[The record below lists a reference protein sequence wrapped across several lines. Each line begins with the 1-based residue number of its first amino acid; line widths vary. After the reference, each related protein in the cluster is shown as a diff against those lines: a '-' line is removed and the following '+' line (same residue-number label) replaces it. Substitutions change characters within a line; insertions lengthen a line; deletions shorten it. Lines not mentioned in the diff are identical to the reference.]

1 MHIYGYPFGNKV
13 DLIFS
18 LNESGKRMKEEKT
31 INFVDNIVL
40 SNIFLVK
47 TNNEE
52 NPIISNASNIVAS
65 VIKK

>member
-1 MHIYGYPFGNKV
+1 MKNKPTKQEN
-13 DLIFS
+13 IFIS
-18 LNESGKRMKEEKT
+18 EEEKT